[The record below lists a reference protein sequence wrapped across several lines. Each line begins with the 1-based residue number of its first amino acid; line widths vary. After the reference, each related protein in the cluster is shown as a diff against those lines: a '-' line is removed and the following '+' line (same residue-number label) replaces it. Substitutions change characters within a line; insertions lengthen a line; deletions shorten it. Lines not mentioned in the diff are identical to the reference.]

1 MKAAAV
7 IEQYKNGRRDFR
19 GESLRGGNF
28 RSADLAGADFSGC
41 DIRGANFSRANLTG
55 VKFAGVKAGL
65 PKRWLVILLGLALV
79 LIVVSSFFS
88 SAAAYLVGLI
98 FDSSSTENQV
108 AGWSILILLIC
119 FCAVTWRKNIL
130 AGALAVALAVVFAVA
145 LAVALALAG
154 AVAGV
159 LAVTLALAVA
169 RAVALALAV
178 AGALAVALAVAG
190 AGAGAVA
197 VALAVAGA
205 GAGAGAVAVAV
216 AVARAVALAVASAG
230 EDAVSGAGAGAV
242 SGAGA
247 GAVAGAVARA
257 VAGALTLLFCWLG
270 WLTLKQEHRDPW
282 LRKIVIAFAAIG
294 GTSFFQANLTEADF
308 TGATLKSTNFNQAI
322 LNKTIFKQAI
332 KLELARPGNTL
343 LANPRVREFLID
355 SRTGSGKDFAQ
366 ANLRGA
372 YLEGANLQAANL
384 RLANISEASLQY
396 ANLAGANLTEVNAV
410 NADLRHATLTGACVE
425 NWNIDATTQL
435 DEVDCQY
442 IYLLNGQKERRPS
455 SGEFQPGEFTKLF
468 AEMFDTVDLIFR
480 NGVDWKAFIAAL
492 KEVQVQN
499 EDTPLQIQSIAN
511 KGDGVIVV
519 KVHVPPDTDKEKIHQ
534 EFNQNY
540 QLQLAAIEAQ
550 YKAQL
555 TAKETEIA
563 IYRQQSVDMMEI
575 MKTLANRPIHVEAKA
590 MSHSNDSSQ
599 NTTIGYINNSA
610 VNFGEIIGDVTNT
623 INQIAADASPENA
636 QLKALLQELT
646 QAIEIDSHLDAEEKA
661 EAANQVKKIAQASQ
675 NPDDAGLQ
683 KKAQRAVNFLETIAK
698 ALEPASKLA
707 QACQKALPIILG
719 ILGF

>member
-1 MKAAAV
+1 M
-7 IEQYKNGRRDFR
+7 
-19 GESLRGGNF
+19 
-28 RSADLAGADFSGC
+28 
-41 DIRGANFSRANLTG
+41 
-55 VKFAGVKAGL
+55 
-65 PKRWLVILLGLALV
+65 ILLGLALV
-79 LIVVSSFFS
+79 LTVVSSFFS
-88 SAAAYLVGLI
+88 LVAAYLVSLI
-98 FDSSSTENQV
+98 FDSSSTQNQV

-130 AGALAVALAVVFAVA
+130 AGVGVGALLFAGVGAGVVAIGVAGVVARVGAGALLFAGEVA
-145 LAVALALAG
+145 GGVGLALAG
-154 AVAGV
+154 AGAGS
-159 LAVTLALAVA
+159 
-169 RAVALALAV
+169 VALAMAV
-178 AGALAVALAVAG
+178 AVAVAVAG
-190 AGAGAVA
+190 AGAGALALAMAVAVA
-197 VALAVAGA
+197 VALAVGKFLIAGA
-205 GAGAGAVAVAV
+205 GGVAVAV
-216 AVARAVALAVASAG
+216 A
-230 EDAVSGAGAGAV
+230 
-242 SGAGA
+242 
-247 GAVAGAVARA
+247 
-257 VAGALTLLFCWLG
+257 LTVFFCWLG

-384 RLANISEASLQY
+384 RLADISEASLQY

-410 NADLRHATLTGACVE
+410 NTDLRHATLTGACVE

-442 IYLLNGQKERRPS
+442 IYLLNGQKELRPS

-575 MKTLANRPIHVEAKA
+575 TKTLANRPIHVEAKA
-590 MSHSNDSSQ
+590 MSHSNDSSP
-599 NTTIGYINNSA
+599 NITIRDINNSA

-646 QAIEIDSHLDAEEKA
+646 QAIEIDSHLDEEEKA

-707 QACQKALPIILG
+707 QACQTALPIILKT
-719 ILGF
+719 LGF

>member
-1 MKAAAV
+1 MAILQAMKAAAV

-28 RSADLAGADFSGC
+28 RGTDLAEADFSGC

-55 VKFAGVKAGL
+55 VKFAEAKAGL
-65 PKRWLVILLGLALV
+65 QNRWVVILLGLALV
-79 LIVVSSFFS
+79 LIVISSFFS
-88 SAAAYLVGLI
+88 VVAAYLVSLI
-98 FDSSSTENQV
+98 FDSSSTQNQV
-108 AGWSILILLIC
+108 AGWSTLIFLIC
-119 FCAVTWRKNIL
+119 FCAVTWLKNIL
-130 AGALAVALAVVFAVA
+130 AGVGAFAFAFAVAVAFAGAVAVVFAG
-145 LAVALALAG
+145 AVPVVFAG
-154 AVAGV
+154 AVPV
-159 LAVTLALAVA
+159 AV
-169 RAVALALAV
+169 
-178 AGALAVALAVAG
+178 
-190 AGAGAVA
+190 AGAVA
-197 VALAVAGA
+197 VALAGA
-205 GAGAGAVAVAV
+205 LAGAGAVAVT
-216 AVARAVALAVASAG
+216 
-230 EDAVSGAGAGAV
+230 
-242 SGAGA
+242 
-247 GAVAGAVARA
+247 
-257 VAGALTLLFCWLG
+257 VAGALTLFYFCLG
-270 WLTLKQEHRDPW
+270 WLTLKQESRDPW
-282 LRKIVIAFAAIG
+282 LRQIVIAFAAIG

-308 TGATLKSTNFNQAI
+308 TGARLKNTNFNRAI
-322 LNKTIFKQAI
+322 LKKTCFKQAI

-343 LANPRVREFLID
+343 LANPQVRDFLID
-355 SRTGSGKDFAQ
+355 SRTGAGKDFAQ

-372 YLEGANLQAANL
+372 YLDGANLQTANL

-410 NADLRHATLTGACVE
+410 NTDLRHATLTGACVE

-435 DEVDCQY
+435 DEIDCQY

-499 EDTPLQIQSIAN
+499 EDTPLQVQSIAN

-555 TAKETEIA
+555 TAKDEEIIA

-575 MKTLANRPIHVEAKA
+575 TKTLANRPIHVEAKA
-590 MSHSNDSSQ
+590 MSNSNDSSP
-599 NTTIGYINNSA
+599 NINIGDIINSV
-610 VNFGEIIGDVTNT
+610 VNLGEIIGDVTNT
-623 INQIAADASPENA
+623 INQIASDASPENA

-646 QAIEIDSHLDAEEKA
+646 QAIEIDSHLDVEEKA

>member
-1 MKAAAV
+1 M
-7 IEQYKNGRRDFR
+7 
-19 GESLRGGNF
+19 
-28 RSADLAGADFSGC
+28 
-41 DIRGANFSRANLTG
+41 
-55 VKFAGVKAGL
+55 
-65 PKRWLVILLGLALV
+65 
-79 LIVVSSFFS
+79 
-88 SAAAYLVGLI
+88 
-98 FDSSSTENQV
+98 
-108 AGWSILILLIC
+108 
-119 FCAVTWRKNIL
+119 
-130 AGALAVALAVVFAVA
+130 
-145 LAVALALAG
+145 
-154 AVAGV
+154 
-159 LAVTLALAVA
+159 
-169 RAVALALAV
+169 
-178 AGALAVALAVAG
+178 
-190 AGAGAVA
+190 
-197 VALAVAGA
+197 
-205 GAGAGAVAVAV
+205 
-216 AVARAVALAVASAG
+216 
-230 EDAVSGAGAGAV
+230 
-242 SGAGA
+242 
-247 GAVAGAVARA
+247 
-257 VAGALTLLFCWLG
+257 
-270 WLTLKQEHRDPW
+270 
-282 LRKIVIAFAAIG
+282 G
-294 GTSFFQANLTEADF
+294 GTSFFQANLTATDF

-332 KLELARPGNTL
+332 KLELARPGHTL
-343 LANPRVREFLID
+343 LANPQVREFLID

-366 ANLRGA
+366 ANLRAA

-384 RLANISEASLQY
+384 RLADISEASLQY

-492 KEVQVQN
+492 KIVQVQN
-499 EDTPLQIQSIAN
+499 EDTPLQVQSIAN

-575 MKTLANRPIHVEAKA
+575 TKTLANRPIHVEAKA
-590 MSHSNDSSQ
+590 MSHSNDSSP
-599 NTTIGYINNSA
+599 NITIRDINNSA

-646 QAIEIDSHLDAEEKA
+646 QAIEIDSHLDEEEKA

-707 QACQKALPIILG
+707 QACQKALPIIWKT
-719 ILGF
+719 LGF

>member
-28 RSADLAGADFSGC
+28 RGADLAGADFSGC

-55 VKFAGVKAGL
+55 VKFAGAKAGL

-79 LIVVSSFFS
+79 LTVVSSFFS
-88 SAAAYLVGLI
+88 LVAAYLVSLI
-98 FDSSSTENQV
+98 FDSSSTQNQV

-130 AGALAVALAVVFAVA
+130 AGVGVGALLFAGVGAGVVAIGVAGVVARVGAGALLFAGEVA
-145 LAVALALAG
+145 GGVGLALAG
-154 AVAGV
+154 AGAGS
-159 LAVTLALAVA
+159 
-169 RAVALALAV
+169 VALAMAV
-178 AGALAVALAVAG
+178 AVAVAVAG
-190 AGAGAVA
+190 AGAGALALAMAVAVA
-197 VALAVAGA
+197 VALAVGKFLIAGA
-205 GAGAGAVAVAV
+205 GGVAVAV
-216 AVARAVALAVASAG
+216 A
-230 EDAVSGAGAGAV
+230 
-242 SGAGA
+242 
-247 GAVAGAVARA
+247 
-257 VAGALTLLFCWLG
+257 LTVFFCWLG

-384 RLANISEASLQY
+384 RLADISEASLQY

-410 NADLRHATLTGACVE
+410 NTDLRHATLTGACVE

-442 IYLLNGQKERRPS
+442 IYLLNGQKELRPS

-575 MKTLANRPIHVEAKA
+575 TKTLANRPIHVEAKA
-590 MSHSNDSSQ
+590 MSHSNDSSP
-599 NTTIGYINNSA
+599 NITIRDINNSA

-646 QAIEIDSHLDAEEKA
+646 QAIEIDSHLDEEEKA

-707 QACQKALPIILG
+707 QACQTALPIILKT
-719 ILGF
+719 LGF

>member
-41 DIRGANFSRANLTG
+41 DIRGTNFSRANLTG
-55 VKFAGVKAGL
+55 VKFAGAKAGL

-79 LIVVSSFFS
+79 LILFS
-88 SAAAYLVGLI
+88 SYFSAMAGYLVGLI
-98 FDSSSTENQV
+98 FDSPSTENQV
-108 AGWSILILLIC
+108 TGWSTLIFIILFCLIS
-119 FCAVTWRKNIL
+119 WRKNIL
-130 AGALAVALAVVFAVA
+130 AGAVALTVAGSVAVALSAFIFLFLFPLLSGGDAAESARLAGNPRGDGAVVNELVQITVSVA
-145 LAVALALAG
+145 LYLAG
-154 AVAGV
+154 AI
-159 LAVTLALAVA
+159 AVI
-169 RAVALALAV
+169 V
-178 AGALAVALAVAG
+178 AGAIAVIVAVTVAVTVAGAVAG

-197 VALAVAGA
+197 VA
-205 GAGAGAVAVAV
+205 
-216 AVARAVALAVASAG
+216 
-230 EDAVSGAGAGAV
+230 
-242 SGAGA
+242 GA
-247 GAVAGAVARA
+247 GAVAGAVAVA
-257 VAGALTLLFCWLG
+257 VALTLFFCWLG

-343 LANPRVREFLID
+343 LANPQVREFLID
-355 SRTGSGKDFAQ
+355 SRTGAGQDFTQ
-366 ANLRGA
+366 AYLRGA

-384 RLANISEASLQY
+384 RLADISEASLQY

-499 EDTPLQIQSIAN
+499 EDTPLQVQSIAN

-575 MKTLANRPIHVEAKA
+575 TKTLANRPINVEAKA
-590 MSHSNDSSQ
+590 MSNSNDSSR
-599 NTTIGYINNSA
+599 NTTIRDINNSA

-646 QAIEIDSHLDAEEKA
+646 QAIEIDSHLDEEEKA

>member
-19 GESLRGGNF
+19 GESLRDGNF
-28 RSADLAGADFSGC
+28 RGADLAGADFSGC

-55 VKFAGVKAGL
+55 VKFAGAKAGL

-169 RAVALALAV
+169 GAV
-178 AGALAVALAVAG
+178 

-197 VALAVAGA
+197 VAVAVAGAGA
-205 GAGAGAVAVAV
+205 GAGAGAVAVAGAGAV
-216 AVARAVALAVASAG
+216 AVAGAVAGVVAVAVAVALAG
-230 EDAVSGAGAGAV
+230 EDAVSGAV

-247 GAVAGAVARA
+247 GAGAVARA

-294 GTSFFQANLTEADF
+294 GTSFFQANLTATDF

-332 KLELARPGNTL
+332 KLELARPGHTL
-343 LANPRVREFLID
+343 LANPQVREFLID

-366 ANLRGA
+366 ANLRAA

-384 RLANISEASLQY
+384 RLADISEASLQY

-492 KEVQVQN
+492 KIVQVQN
-499 EDTPLQIQSIAN
+499 EDTPLQVQSIAN

-575 MKTLANRPIHVEAKA
+575 TKTLANRPIHVEAKA
-590 MSHSNDSSQ
+590 MSHSNDSSP
-599 NTTIGYINNSA
+599 NITIRDINNSA

-646 QAIEIDSHLDAEEKA
+646 QAIEIDSHLDEEEKA

-707 QACQKALPIILG
+707 QACQTALPIILKT
-719 ILGF
+719 LGF

>member
-28 RSADLAGADFSGC
+28 RGADLAGADFSGC
-41 DIRGANFSRANLTG
+41 DIRGTNFSRANLTG
-55 VKFAGVKAGL
+55 TKFAGAKAGL
-65 PKRWLVILLGLALV
+65 PKRWVVILLFVILLSILGSSVFILLASVIVIPMFDGTILLDQVGGNPKNAKTWGIIAGSILSISLSFISYIIFRRNIVTGAFILTISALLLFPIFLAVFMGGALAIAAIVMCTLSIGLALV
-79 LIVVSSFFS
+79 IFS
-88 SAAAYLVGLI
+88 S
-98 FDSSSTENQV
+98 
-108 AGWSILILLIC
+108 
-119 FCAVTWRKNIL
+119 K
-130 AGALAVALAVVFAVA
+130 
-145 LAVALALAG
+145 
-154 AVAGV
+154 
-159 LAVTLALAVA
+159 
-169 RAVALALAV
+169 
-178 AGALAVALAVAG
+178 
-190 AGAGAVA
+190 
-197 VALAVAGA
+197 
-205 GAGAGAVAVAV
+205 
-216 AVARAVALAVASAG
+216 
-230 EDAVSGAGAGAV
+230 AVSYLLAFAISFSVFLLNYAG
-242 SGAGA
+242 
-247 GAVAGAVARA
+247 
-257 VAGALTLLFCWLG
+257 LTTESASIAKIFTIILYLLLG
-270 WLTLKQEHRDPW
+270 SISWLTLKQEHRDPW

-343 LANPRVREFLID
+343 LANPQIREFLID

-396 ANLAGANLTEVNAV
+396 ANLAGANLSEVNAV

-499 EDTPLQIQSIAN
+499 EDTPLQVQSIAN

-519 KVHVPPDTDKEKIHQ
+519 KVHVPSDTDKEKIHQ

-575 MKTLANRPIHVEAKA
+575 TKTLANRPIHVEAKA
-590 MSHSNDSSQ
+590 MSNSNDSSQ
-599 NTTIGYINNSA
+599 NITIRDINNSA

-646 QAIEIDSHLDAEEKA
+646 QAIEIDSHLDEEEKA

-707 QACQKALPIILG
+707 QACQKALPIILKT
-719 ILGF
+719 LGF

>member
-1 MKAAAV
+1 MAILQAMKAAAV

-28 RSADLAGADFSGC
+28 RGADLAGADFSGC

-55 VKFAGVKAGL
+55 VKFAGATAGL
-65 PKRWLVILLGLALV
+65 PKRWVVILLGLALV
-79 LIVVSSFFS
+79 LIVISSSF
-88 SAAAYLVGLI
+88 SAITGYLVGLI
-98 FDSSSTENQV
+98 FDSSSTQNQV
-108 AGWSILILLIC
+108 AGWSILIFLIC
-119 FCAVTWRKNIL
+119 FCAVTWLKNIL
-130 AGALAVALAVVFAVA
+130 
-145 LAVALALAG
+145 
-154 AVAGV
+154 
-159 LAVTLALAVA
+159 
-169 RAVALALAV
+169 
-178 AGALAVALAVAG
+178 
-190 AGAGAVA
+190 AGAVA
-197 VALAVAGA
+197 VALAVAVA
-205 GAGAGAVAVAV
+205 GAGAGASAVAV
-216 AVARAVALAVASAG
+216 AVASALALAVAV
-230 EDAVSGAGAGAV
+230 AVSVAGA
-242 SGAGA
+242 SAGA
-247 GAVAGAVARA
+247 GAVARGT
-257 VAGALTLLFCWLG
+257 AGALTLFYFCLG
-270 WLTLKQEHRDPW
+270 WLTLKQESRDPW
-282 LRKIVIAFAAIG
+282 LRQIVIAFAAIG

-308 TGATLKSTNFNQAI
+308 TGARLKNTNFNRAI
-322 LNKTIFKQAI
+322 LKKTCFQQAI

-343 LANPRVREFLID
+343 LVNPQVRDFLID
-355 SRTGSGKDFAQ
+355 SRTGAGKDFAQ

-372 YLEGANLQAANL
+372 YLDGANLQTANL

-396 ANLAGANLTEVNAV
+396 AHLAGANLTEVNAV
-410 NADLRHATLTGACVE
+410 NTDLRHATLTGACVE

-492 KEVQVQN
+492 KKVQVQN
-499 EDTPLQIQSIAN
+499 ENTPLQVQSIAN

-575 MKTLANRPIHVEAKA
+575 TKTLANRPIHVEAKA
-590 MSHSNDSSQ
+590 MSNSNDSSP
-599 NTTIGYINNSA
+599 NITIRDINNSA

-623 INQIAADASPENA
+623 INQIAADGLFSTLCDNFCLWNREM
-636 QLKALLQELT
+636 LT
-646 QAIEIDSHLDAEEKA
+646 EKDFYDYFAEETISIGF
-661 EAANQVKKIAQASQ
+661 VST
-675 NPDDAGLQ
+675 Q
-683 KKAQRAVNFLETIAK
+683 KPE
-698 ALEPASKLA
+698 EPPMPPQKTPNSKPY
-707 QACQKALPIILG
+707 CKN
-719 ILGF
+719 

>member
-55 VKFAGVKAGL
+55 VKFTWAKAGL
-65 PKRWLVILLGLALV
+65 QKRWLVILLGLALV
-79 LIVVSSFFS
+79 LTVVSSFFS
-88 SAAAYLVGLI
+88 AFVGYMVSLI
-98 FDSSSTENQV
+98 FAPTNRETQLI
-108 AGWSILILLIC
+108 GWSSLIFLIST
-119 FCAVTWRKNIL
+119 FHIAWRKNIL
-130 AGALAVALAVVFAVA
+130 
-145 LAVALALAG
+145 
-154 AVAGV
+154 
-159 LAVTLALAVA
+159 T
-169 RAVALALAV
+169 V
-178 AGALAVALAVAG
+178 AGAFAG
-190 AGAGAVA
+190 AGAFASVGVFVGVKVGIVA
-197 VALAVAGA
+197 VGLAGVGVFVGVLTVAFALAIAEAATEAFSVVVAIA
-205 GAGAGAVAVAV
+205 IAFSVAPVIAFGVAPAPIAPV
-216 AVARAVALAVASAG
+216 IAFGV
-230 EDAVSGAGAGAV
+230 
-242 SGAGA
+242 
-247 GAVAGAVARA
+247 
-257 VAGALTLLFCWLG
+257 ALTLFYCWLG

-294 GTSFFQANLTEADF
+294 GTSFFQANLTATDF

-396 ANLAGANLTEVNAV
+396 ANLAGANLSEVNAV

-499 EDTPLQIQSIAN
+499 EDTPLQVQSIAN

-519 KVHVPPDTDKEKIHQ
+519 KVHVPSDTDKEKIHQ

-575 MKTLANRPIHVEAKA
+575 TKTLANRPIHVEAKA
-590 MSHSNDSSQ
+590 MSHSNDSSP
-599 NTTIGYINNSA
+599 NITIRDINNSA

-646 QAIEIDSHLDAEEKA
+646 QAIEIDSHLDEEEKA

-707 QACQKALPIILG
+707 QACQKALPIILKT
-719 ILGF
+719 LGF

>member
-28 RSADLAGADFSGC
+28 RGADLTGADFSGC

-55 VKFAGVKAGL
+55 TKFAGAKAGL
-65 PKRWLVILLGLALV
+65 PKRWVVILLGLALA
-79 LIVVSSFFS
+79 LIVISSFFS
-88 SAAAYLVGLI
+88 ALTAYLVGSI
-98 FDSSSTENQV
+98 FGSSSTENQV
-108 AGWSILILLIC
+108 TGWSILIFLIC

-130 AGALAVALAVVFAVA
+130 AGAVAVAVAVAFAVPVAVAVAVAFAFAVPVPVAVAVPVALALA
-145 LAVALALAG
+145 LAVAVPVAVAVAGAVALAG
-154 AVAGV
+154 AVA
-159 LAVTLALAVA
+159 
-169 RAVALALAV
+169 
-178 AGALAVALAVAG
+178 
-190 AGAGAVA
+190 VA
-197 VALAVAGA
+197 V
-205 GAGAGAVAVAV
+205 AGAVAVAV
-216 AVARAVALAVASAG
+216 AVA
-230 EDAVSGAGAGAV
+230 
-242 SGAGA
+242 
-247 GAVAGAVARA
+247 GAVAGALAGA
-257 VAGALTLLFCWLG
+257 VALTLFFCWLG

-294 GTSFFQANLTEADF
+294 GTSFFQANLTATDF

-332 KLELARPGNTL
+332 KLELARPGHTL
-343 LANPRVREFLID
+343 LANPQIREFLID

-384 RLANISEASLQY
+384 RLADISEASLQY

-410 NADLRHATLTGACVE
+410 NTDLRHATLTGACVE

-575 MKTLANRPIHVEAKA
+575 TKTLANRPIHVEAKA
-590 MSHSNDSSQ
+590 MSHSNDSSP
-599 NTTIGYINNSA
+599 NITIRDINNSA

-636 QLKALLQELT
+636 
-646 QAIEIDSHLDAEEKA
+646 
-661 EAANQVKKIAQASQ
+661 
-675 NPDDAGLQ
+675 
-683 KKAQRAVNFLETIAK
+683 
-698 ALEPASKLA
+698 
-707 QACQKALPIILG
+707 
-719 ILGF
+719 

>member
-28 RSADLAGADFSGC
+28 RGTDLAEADFSGC

-55 VKFAGVKAGL
+55 VKFAGAKAGL
-65 PKRWLVILLGLALV
+65 QNRWVVILLGLALA

-88 SAAAYLVGLI
+88 AFGGYMVGLI
-98 FDSSSTENQV
+98 FYSNPENQV
-108 AGWSILILLIC
+108 AGWSTLIFLIC

-130 AGALAVALAVVFAVA
+130 AFAIAVAV
-145 LAVALALAG
+145 
-154 AVAGV
+154 AVAG
-159 LAVTLALAVA
+159 
-169 RAVALALAV
+169 AV
-178 AGALAVALAVAG
+178 AGALAGASALAGAG

-197 VALAVAGA
+197 LDVALALARAFAVAGASALAGAGAGAVAGAVAGA
-205 GAGAGAVAVAV
+205 GAGAGAVAGAGAGAGALAV
-216 AVARAVALAVASAG
+216 AVAISVALAVAIS
-230 EDAVSGAGAGAV
+230 V
-242 SGAGA
+242 
-247 GAVAGAVARA
+247 AVAGTVTAAVAISVA
-257 VAGALTLLFCWLG
+257 VALFYCWLG

-294 GTSFFQANLTEADF
+294 GTSFFQANLTATDF

-343 LANPRVREFLID
+343 LANPQIREFLID

-366 ANLRGA
+366 ADLRGA
-372 YLEGANLQAANL
+372 YLEGANLQTANL

-410 NADLRHATLTGACVE
+410 NTDLRHATLTGACVE

-435 DEVDCQY
+435 DEIDCQY

-499 EDTPLQIQSIAN
+499 ENTPLQVQSIAN

-540 QLQLAAIEAQ
+540 QLQLAAVEAQ

-555 TAKETEIA
+555 TAKDEEIIA

-575 MKTLANRPIHVEAKA
+575 TKTLANRPIHVEAKA
-590 MSHSNDSSQ
+590 MSHSNDSSP
-599 NTTIGYINNSA
+599 NINIRDIKNSA
-610 VNFGEIIGDVTNT
+610 VNFGKIIGDVTNT
-623 INQIAADASPENA
+623 INQIASDASPENA

-646 QAIEIDSHLDAEEKA
+646 QAIEIDSHLDVEEKA

>member
-28 RSADLAGADFSGC
+28 RGADLAGADFSGC
-41 DIRGANFSRANLTG
+41 DIRGTNFSRANLTG
-55 VKFAGVKAGL
+55 VKFAGAKAGL
-65 PKRWLVILLGLALV
+65 PKRWLLFLLEFALV
-79 LIVVSSFFS
+79 LIVISSFFS
-88 SAAAYLVGLI
+88 ALTAYLVGPI
-98 FDSSSTENQV
+98 FDSSSTQYQV

-130 AGALAVALAVVFAVA
+130 AGAGAV
-145 LAVALALAG
+145 AG
-154 AVAGV
+154 AVAV
-159 LAVTLALAVA
+159 AVA
-169 RAVALALAV
+169 LAVALALAV
-178 AGALAVALAVAG
+178 AGALAVAVAVALAG
-190 AGAGAVA
+190 AGALAG
-197 VALAVAGA
+197 ALAVAGA
-205 GAGAGAVAVAV
+205 
-216 AVARAVALAVASAG
+216 VALA
-230 EDAVSGAGAGAV
+230 
-242 SGAGA
+242 GAGA
-247 GAVAGAVARA
+247 GAVAGAVA
-257 VAGALTLLFCWLG
+257 VALTLFYCWLG

-294 GTSFFQANLTEADF
+294 GTSFFQANLTATDF

-332 KLELARPGNTL
+332 KLELARPGHTL
-343 LANPRVREFLID
+343 LANPQVREFLID

-396 ANLAGANLTEVNAV
+396 ANLAGANLSEVNAV
-410 NADLRHATLTGACVE
+410 NTDLRHATLTGACVE

-499 EDTPLQIQSIAN
+499 EDTPLQVQSIAN

-534 EFNQNY
+534 ELNQNY

-555 TAKETEIA
+555 TAKDEEIA

-575 MKTLANRPIHVEAKA
+575 TKTLANRPIHVEAKA
-590 MSHSNDSSQ
+590 MSHSNDSSP
-599 NTTIGYINNSA
+599 NITIRDINNSA

-646 QAIEIDSHLDAEEKA
+646 QAIEIDSHLDEEEKA

-707 QACQKALPIILG
+707 QACQKALPIILKT
-719 ILGF
+719 LGF